1 MVSDQVTDLQL
12 TGGLRRLALKN
23 RSRMVSEREKE
34 MKVAESPSRR
44 MFLGA
49 GSAALAAAAFAGLAA
64 NAQQRDDTRK
74 AEGDHSSSDP
84 GQENRP
90 LLDENPNSNMPP
102 PTDHGD
108 IGPMWYSFDLARK
121 RVEEGGWTHQVTQR
135 ELPTSSEITGVNM
148 RLTRGSFRELHWHTA
163 DEWAFMLV
171 GNARVTVLNP
181 DGTMFIDD
189 VSKGDLWYFP
199 AGFPHS
205 IQGLGPDD
213 GCEFLLVFDQG
224 MFSEDNT
231 FLISE
236 WVAHTPPEI
245 LTKNSNLDQSAIAK
259 LPTNELYIF
268 PADLPRSLA
277 QDRAAVGEKSAGSG
291 TQYTFKMEAMSPT
304 KKSSGGEVRIVDSRN
319 FQVSKNIASALVT
332 VKPGGMREL
341 HWHPNASEWQFYIAG
356 KGRMTVFMPPGRA
369 RTMDFNANDVGFIPP
384 VAGHYIE
391 NTGNTDLVF
400 LEMFK
405 ADQYMDF
412 SMNNWIR
419 RLPPE
424 MVTSHL
430 NIDEATIRKIPA
442 ENQAVIAG

>member
-1 MVSDQVTDLQL
+1 LVDTVSLCFE
-12 TGGLRRLALKN
+12 N
-23 RSRMVSEREKE
+23 RSKVVSEEK
-34 MKVAESPSRR
+34 KLDLAENPSRR
-44 MFLGA
+44 SFLGA
-49 GSAALAAAAFAGLAA
+49 GSAALTAAAFAGLTAH
-64 NAQQRDDTRK
+64 AQQREDTRK

-84 GQENRP
+84 GQENKP

-108 IGPMWYSFDLARK
+108 VGPIWYSFDLVKK

-135 ELPTSSEITGVNM
+135 ELSSSSEITGVNM

-163 DEWAFMLV
+163 DEWAFMLY

-189 VSKGDLWYFP
+189 VSKGDLWFFP

-205 IQGLGPDD
+205 IQGLGPGD
-213 GCEFLLVFDQG
+213 GCEFLLVFDEG

-245 LTKNSNLDQSAIAK
+245 LTKNSNLDRSAIAK
-259 LPTNELYIF
+259 LPTDELYIF
-268 PADLPRSLA
+268 PADLPPSLA
-277 QDRAAVGEKSAGSG
+277 QDKAAVGGKGAESRI
-291 TQYTFKMEAMSPT
+291 QYTFKMEAMAPT
-304 KKSSGGEVRIVDSRN
+304 KKSSGGEVRVVDSRN
-319 FQVSKNIASALVT
+319 FAVSKSIAAALVT

-356 KGRMTVFMPPGRA
+356 KARMTVFMPPGRA

-391 NTGNTDLVF
+391 NTGNKDLVF

-430 NIDEATIRKIPA
+430 NIDEATIKNIPA

>member
-1 MVSDQVTDLQL
+1 MT
-12 TGGLRRLALKN
+12 
-23 RSRMVSEREKE
+23 SRKDDSGAIEN
-34 MKVAESPSRR
+34 PSRR
-44 MFLGA
+44 GFLEA
-49 GSAALAAAAFAGLAA
+49 GSTALAAAAFAGLTA

-84 GQENRP
+84 GQENKA
-90 LLDENPNSNMPP
+90 LLNENPSSNMPP

-108 IGPMWYSFDLARK
+108 VGPIWYSFDLVKK

-135 ELPTSSEITGVNM
+135 ELSSSTEITGVNM

-163 DEWAFMLV
+163 DEWAMMLN
-171 GNARVTVLNP
+171 GNARVTVLSP

-189 VSKGDLWYFP
+189 VSKGDLWFFP

-213 GCEFLLVFDQG
+213 GCEFLLVFDEG

-259 LPTNELYIF
+259 LPTDELYIF
-268 PADLPRSLA
+268 PAKLPGSLG
-277 QDRAAVGEKSAGSG
+277 QDKAAAGGKSVESPLR
-291 TQYTFKMEAMSPT
+291 YTFKMDAMAPT
-304 KKSSGGEVRIVDSRN
+304 KKTSGGEVRIIDSRN
-319 FQVSKNIASALVT
+319 FPASKNIAAALVT
-332 VKPGGMREL
+332 IKPGGLREL
-341 HWHPNASEWQFYIAG
+341 HWHPNASEWQFYLAG

-369 RTMDFNANDVGFIPP
+369 RTMDFNANDVGYVPP

-391 NTGNTDLVF
+391 NTGDTDLVF

-405 ADQYMDF
+405 ANQYMDF

-430 NIDEATIRKIPA
+430 NIDEATIKKIPE

>member
-1 MVSDQVTDLQL
+1 MSDQENEIELV
-12 TGGLRRLALKN
+12 K
-23 RSRMVSEREKE
+23 
-34 MKVAESPSRR
+34 SPSRR
-44 MFLGA
+44 SFLEV
-49 GSAALAAAAFAGLAA
+49 GSAAIAAAAFAGVA
-64 NAQQRDDTRK
+64 NAQQREDTHK

-84 GQENRP
+84 GQENKP

-108 IGPMWYSFDLARK
+108 VGPIWYSFDLVKK

-135 ELPTSSEITGVNM
+135 ELPTSTEITGVNM
-148 RLTRGSFRELHWHTA
+148 RLTRGSYRELHWHTA
-163 DEWAFMLV
+163 DEWAMMLN
-171 GNARVTVLNP
+171 GNARVTVLSP

-189 VSKGDLWYFP
+189 VAKGDLWYFP
-199 AGFPHS
+199 AGYPHS
-205 IQGLGPDD
+205 IQGLGPLD
-213 GCEFLLVFDQG
+213 GCEFLLVFDEG

-245 LTKNSNLDQSAIAK
+245 LTKNSNLDRSAIAK
-259 LPTNELYIF
+259 LPTDELYIF
-268 PADLPRSLA
+268 PGEVPGSLA
-277 QDRAAVGEKSAGSG
+277 QDKAAVGGRSVESPI
-291 TQYTFKMEAMSPT
+291 QYTFKLSTMAPT
-304 KKSSGGEVRIVDSRN
+304 KQTSGGEVRIVDSHN
-319 FQVSKNIASALVT
+319 FPASKNIASALVNL
-332 VKPGGMREL
+332 KPGCMREM
-341 HWHPNASEWQFYIAG
+341 HWHPNASEWQFYLAG

-369 RTMDFNANDVGFIPP
+369 RTMDFNANDVGYVPP

-391 NTGNTDLVF
+391 NTGDTDLVF

-405 ADQYMDF
+405 NSQYLDF

-424 MVTSHL
+424 MVTAHL

-442 ENQAVIAG
+442 ENQAVIPK

>member
-1 MVSDQVTDLQL
+1 MSDQENEIELV
-12 TGGLRRLALKN
+12 K
-23 RSRMVSEREKE
+23 
-34 MKVAESPSRR
+34 SPSRR
-44 MFLGA
+44 NFLEV
-49 GSAALAAAAFAGLAA
+49 GSAAIAAAAFAGVAA
-64 NAQQRDDTRK
+64 NAQERDDTRK
-74 AEGDHSSSDP
+74 AEGDHSSSNP

-108 IGPMWYSFDLARK
+108 VGPIWYSFDLVKK
-121 RVEEGGWTHQVTQR
+121 RISEGGWTHQVTQR
-135 ELPTSSEITGVNM
+135 ELPTSTEITGVNM
-148 RLTRGSFRELHWHTA
+148 RLTRGSYRELHWHTA
-163 DEWAFMLV
+163 DEWAMMLN

-189 VSKGDLWYFP
+189 VTKGDLWYFP
-199 AGFPHS
+199 AGYPHS
-205 IQGLGPDD
+205 IQGLGPGD
-213 GCEFLLVFDQG
+213 GCEFLLVFDEG

-245 LTKNSNLDQSAIAK
+245 LTKNSNLDRSAIAK
-259 LPTNELYIF
+259 LPTDELYIF
-268 PADLPRSLA
+268 PSEVPGSLA
-277 QDRAAVGEKSAGSG
+277 QDRAAVGGRSVESPI
-291 TQYTFKMEAMSPT
+291 QYTFKMEAMTPSKQT
-304 KKSSGGEVRIVDSRN
+304 SGGEVRIVDSHN
-319 FQVSKNIASALVT
+319 FPVSKNIAAALVT
-332 VKPGGMREL
+332 LRPGCMREL
-341 HWHPNASEWQFYIAG
+341 HWHPNASEWQFYLAG

-369 RTMDFNANDVGFIPP
+369 RTMDFNANDVGYVPP

-405 ADQYMDF
+405 NSQYLDF

-419 RLPPE
+419 RLPPQ
-424 MVTSHL
+424 MVTAHL

-442 ENQAVIAG
+442 ENQAVIPK